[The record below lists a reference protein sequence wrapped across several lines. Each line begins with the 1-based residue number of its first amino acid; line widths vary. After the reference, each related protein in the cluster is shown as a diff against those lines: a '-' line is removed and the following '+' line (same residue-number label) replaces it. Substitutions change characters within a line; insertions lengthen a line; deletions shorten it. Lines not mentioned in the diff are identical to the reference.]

1 MTKNSKKSAN
11 LEASPSGRLEGLRL
25 HIPPSV
31 KLVCVSKFHSNET
44 ILEAYN
50 AGERIFGESK
60 VQELCRKQ
68 ENLPKDIAW
77 HFVGHLQTNKV
88 KFLVPF
94 VDLIHGVDSFKL
106 LAEINKQAEKID
118 RKVNCLLQ
126 IHIAQEDTKFGFDEQ
141 EIIAMLNSDEWKN
154 FKNIA
159 IRGLMGM
166 ATFTDD
172 MEQVR
177 QEFRRLK
184 KLFDKI
190 KADFFATDTDFS
202 ELSMGMSDDYQ
213 IAISEGSTIVRLG
226 TTIFGNRT
234 Y

>member
-1 MTKNSKKSAN
+1 MNI
-11 LEASPSGRLEGLRL
+11 ASNIQSVRL

-68 ENLPKDIAW
+68 ESLPKDISW

-94 VDLIHGVDSFKL
+94 VDLIHGVDSLKL
-106 LAEINKQAEKID
+106 LTEINKQAEKIN

-141 EIIAMLNSDEWKN
+141 EIIAMLNCEEWKN
-154 FKNIA
+154 LKNIT

-166 ATFTDD
+166 ATFTDNA
-172 MEQVR
+172 EQVR
-177 QEFRRLK
+177 QEFRHLK

-190 KADFFATDTDFS
+190 KADFFVNDADFS
-202 ELSMGMSDDYQ
+202 ELSIGMSDDYQ
-213 IAISEGSTIVRLG
+213 IAINEGSTIVRLG
-226 TTIFGNRT
+226 TTIFGLRR
-234 Y
+234 

>member
-1 MTKNSKKSAN
+1 MNI
-11 LEASPSGRLEGLRL
+11 ASNIQTVRL

-44 ILEAYN
+44 ILEAYE

-68 ENLPKDIAW
+68 EALPKDISW
-77 HFVGHLQTNKV
+77 HFIGHLQSNKV
-88 KFLVPF
+88 KYLVPF
-94 VDLIHGVDSFKL
+94 VDLIHGVDSPKL
-106 LAEINKQAEKID
+106 LAEINRQATKID
-118 RKVNCLLQ
+118 RKINCLLQ

-141 EIIAMLNSDEWKN
+141 EITAMLNGEEWKKY
-154 FKNIA
+154 KNIA

-166 ATFTDD
+166 ATFTDNI
-172 MEQVR
+172 EQVR
-177 QEFRRLK
+177 HEFRQLRI
-184 KLFDKI
+184 FFEKI
-190 KADFFATDTDFS
+190 KKKVFAADPDFS

-213 IAISEGSTIVRLG
+213 IAVSEGSTIVRLG
-226 TTIFGNRT
+226 TTVFGNRV

>member
-1 MTKNSKKSAN
+1 MNI
-11 LEASPSGRLEGLRL
+11 ASNIQSVRL

-68 ENLPKDIAW
+68 EALPKDISW

-94 VDLIHGVDSFKL
+94 VDLVHGVDSLKL
-106 LAEINKQAEKID
+106 LTEINKQAEKIN

-141 EIIAMLNSDEWKN
+141 EIIAMLNCEGWKN
-154 FKNIA
+154 LKNIT

-166 ATFTDD
+166 ATFTDNA
-172 MEQVR
+172 EQVR
-177 QEFRRLK
+177 QEFRHLK
-184 KLFDKI
+184 KFFDKI
-190 KADFFATDTDFS
+190 KTDFFTNDADFS

-213 IAISEGSTIVRLG
+213 IAINEGSTIVRLG
-226 TTIFGNRT
+226 TTIFGSRE

>member
-1 MTKNSKKSAN
+1 MNI
-11 LEASPSGRLEGLRL
+11 ASNIQSVRL

-68 ENLPKDIAW
+68 EALPKDISW

-94 VDLIHGVDSFKL
+94 VDLVHGVDSLKL
-106 LAEINKQAEKID
+106 LTEINKQAEKIN

-141 EIIAMLNSDEWKN
+141 EIIAMLNCEGWKN
-154 FKNIA
+154 LKNIT

-172 MEQVR
+172 AEQVR
-177 QEFRRLK
+177 QEFRQLK

-190 KADFFATDTDFS
+190 KADFFTNDADFS

-226 TTIFGNRT
+226 TTIFGSRS
-234 Y
+234 